1 MDGPAVLHDAAR
13 ELKPMQRPL
22 HLQTAV
28 LPGGKIVIV
37 DQDLANGETVDILV
51 TASSTVPR
59 RSAVDVLA
67 EAPGHRLFGTAQ
79 GVTDYLESE
88 PESWEP

>member
-1 MDGPAVLHDAAR
+1 
-13 ELKPMQRPL
+13 MQRPL
-22 HLQTAV
+22 HLQTTV

-37 DQDLANGETVDILV
+37 DQELADGETVDILV
-51 TASSTVPR
+51 TASYPALR

-79 GVTDYLESE
+79 DVTDHLESE
-88 PESWEP
+88 RDSWGP

>member
-1 MDGPAVLHDAAR
+1 
-13 ELKPMQRPL
+13 MQRPL
-22 HLQTAV
+22 HLQTTV

-37 DQDLANGETVDILV
+37 DQDLADGEIVDILV
-51 TASSTVPR
+51 TASSSAPR

-79 GVTDYLESE
+79 DVTNYLESE
-88 PESWEP
+88 RESWGP